1 MPTIKITKPQG
12 QNNINNSFRS
22 NQSNFQEENSKSP
35 RFFVKTNDLNIKKKS
50 QVYGSFTELSKNYG
64 KPDTLSVHLGQ
75 DQLNRPGSFNSL
87 DNLNNPQLDF
97 KQQELLRR
105 QNIAE
110 YSISGEIDPDD
121 DDIFDEEYYEF
132 LKRVEGLRKIIKRED
147 FDFCIEEQIK
157 SLMGKIFIR

>member
-1 MPTIKITKPQG
+1 M
-12 QNNINNSFRS
+12 
-22 NQSNFQEENSKSP
+22 
-35 RFFVKTNDLNIKKKS
+35 
-50 QVYGSFTELSKNYG
+50 
-64 KPDTLSVHLGQ
+64 
-75 DQLNRPGSFNSL
+75 

-147 FDFCIEEQIK
+147 FDFLHRRADKEFNGKDIYKMIRNLRFKIHYNHYDENLRMNGTEIESFEHFGESVILDDD
-157 SLMGKIFIR
+157 SRNEER